1 MAAFFFDIDDTLY
14 DLCQPYMRAVHETF
28 DGRYDSLIDL
38 LFVRSRVY
46 SDSLFRDYCS
56 GLMSEEEYYLLRNQK
71 AFLDCSISINNE
83 TARTID
89 TLYKQFQKEIA
100 LSKTI
105 RELLLTLMEFGVV

>member
-56 GLMSEEEYYLLRNQK
+56 GLMKRSIIFSGIKRHSSTAASRSTMRQHVQSTHYISSFRRKLL
-71 AFLDCSISINNE
+71 
-83 TARTID
+83 
-89 TLYKQFQKEIA
+89 
-100 LSKTI
+100 
-105 RELLLTLMEFGVV
+105 